1 MRRVWTSLLG
11 IALLA
16 PAASAQTAF
25 TYQGELRS
33 GGSPA
38 AGLYDLRFRL
48 YDAASGGVQVG
59 TTLCADNVTVVGG
72 RFTVALDFGPAFTA
86 ARFLEVDVRPDSGLN
101 CGSAAGFVTLT
112 QRQAVTPA
120 PSATHAATSGSAG
133 NADQLGGQNAAFYL
147 NAGNLTGTLSDA
159 RLSTNVPRLNA
170 ASTFSAVPAFNGG
183 TTGSSAPFSV
193 DSTFRVTN
201 LNADLL
207 DGLDS
212 TAFALASHTHDA
224 SAIASGTLLD
234 ARLSTNIGRLNGNQ
248 NWTGSNVF
256 SGNNSFSGDGAG
268 LTNLNAGQLVSGQV
282 PDSRLPSTVARLA
295 TANTFTNAQTIT
307 TGAQFAFTVN
317 SSSTGG
323 TWHRVTNTSA
333 AGREW
338 GLIST
343 GSGNG
348 EGAGKLLVRDGS
360 AASVRMA
367 FDTDGDVGIGTVAP
381 AGKLDLTGSDPRFA
395 IRNIND
401 VGGGYIQQSGNT
413 LQLGLYNPSA
423 SGWGNVPANGF
434 RAALGVDNTGRVGS
448 LTNTGLAPSFR
459 NILDDG
465 GGNAS
470 IQGNITARNLPAMKH
485 LTCPGSPGN
494 MNNDSVT
501 LVENIDVNVPADGQI
516 HFFIQSMAS
525 VGLYAPVRNT
535 RIVIE
540 LKETT
545 GGNEVLI
552 AEASLYH
559 LRPDGFTLPTIIDAP
574 IVISHPMSTGPGLR
588 TFKIRARNTGST
600 SDVIGVCGQ
609 CKIVITYFPGSSL

>member
-1 MRRVWTSLLG
+1 M
-11 IALLA
+11 LA

-48 YDAASGGVQVG
+48 YDAASGGLQVG

-72 RFTVALDFGPAFTA
+72 RFTVALDFGPSFTA
-86 ARFLEVDVRPDSGLN
+86 ARFLEVDVRQDSGLN

-147 NAGNLTGTLSDA
+147 NAGNLTGTVSDA

-212 TAFALASHTHDA
+212 TSFALASHTHDA

-268 LTNLNAGQLVSGQV
+268 LTNLNASQIGSGQV
-282 PDSRLPSTVARLA
+282 PDSRLPPTVARLA
-295 TANTFTNAQTIT
+295 SANTFTNAQTIS
-307 TGAQFAFTVN
+307 TGAQFPFTVVG
-317 SSSTGG
+317 SSGG
-323 TWHRVTNTSA
+323 GAWLRLSNTSA
-333 AGREW
+333 GGREW
-338 GLIST
+338 SLIST

-381 AGKLDLTGSDPRFA
+381 AGKLDLTASDPRFA

-401 VGGGYIQQSGNT
+401 VGGGYIQQSGNA

-448 LTNTGLAPSFR
+448 LTNTGLAPTFR

-465 GGNAS
+465 SGNAS
-470 IQGNITARNLPAMKH
+470 IQGSITANNLPAIKVVSTDVAGF
-485 LTCPGSPGN
+485 LESR
-494 MNNDSVT
+494 SVT
-501 LVENIDVNVPADGQI
+501 LIENITVNVPANGTLKITARCPAALTAYDTQT
-516 HFFIQSMAS
+516 STAT
-525 VGLYAPVRNT
+525 L
-535 RIVIE
+535 E

-545 GGNEVLI
+545 GAEVTIRQAVFSITPGVAGLAI
-552 AEASLYH
+552 AEWKGELTLEHHIPVSAGPRSFKLRLLHTDQGFSLNRVSY
-559 LRPDGFTLPTIIDAP
+559 DGAE
-574 IVISHPMSTGPGLR
+574 ISVMY
-588 TFKIRARNTGST
+588 I
-600 SDVIGVCGQ
+600 
-609 CKIVITYFPGSSL
+609 PGSL

>member
-1 MRRVWTSLLG
+1 
-11 IALLA
+11 
-16 PAASAQTAF
+16 
-25 TYQGELRS
+25 
-33 GGSPA
+33 
-38 AGLYDLRFRL
+38 
-48 YDAASGGVQVG
+48 
-59 TTLCADNVTVVGG
+59 
-72 RFTVALDFGPAFTA
+72 
-86 ARFLEVDVRPDSGLN
+86 VDVRPDSGLN

-147 NAGNLTGTLSDA
+147 NAGNLTGTLNDA

-268 LTNLNAGQLVSGQV
+268 LTNLNASELGSGQV
-282 PDSRLPSTVARLA
+282 PDSRLPPTVARLA
-295 TANTFTNAQTIT
+295 SANTFASAQTIS
-307 TGAQFAFTVN
+307 TGSQFAFTTT
-317 SSSTGG
+317 SSATGG
-323 TWHRVTNTSA
+323 TWSRLTNTSVG
-333 AGREW
+333 GREW

-348 EGAGKLLVRDGS
+348 EGAGKFLIRDGS
-360 AASVRMA
+360 VGGVRMA
-367 FDTDGDVGIGTVAP
+367 FDTDGDVGIGTVTP
-381 AGKLDLTGSDPRFA
+381 AGKLDVTGADPRIA
-395 IRNIND
+395 IRNAND
-401 VGGGYIQQSGNT
+401 PGGGFVRNT
-413 LQLGLYNPSA
+413 FGTVQIGLYNPSGTA
-423 SGWGNVPANGF
+423 WNAVPANGQRSMF
-434 RAALGVDNTGRVGS
+434 GVESTGRVGS
-448 LTNTGLAPSFR
+448 LTNTGNAPTFR

-465 GGNAS
+465 SGNAS
-470 IQGNITARNLPAMKH
+470 IQGNLAANNLPAIKFASSES
-485 LTCPGSPGN
+485 LGFLETG
-494 MNNDSVT
+494 SVT
-501 LVENIDVNVPADGQI
+501 LIENITVNVPAGGTLKITARCPAALTAYDTQT
-516 HFFIQSMAS
+516 STAT
-525 VGLYAPVRNT
+525 L
-535 RIVIE
+535 E

-545 GGNEVLI
+545 GAEVTIRQAVFSITPGVAGLAI
-552 AEASLYH
+552 AEWKGELTLEHHIPVSAGTRSFKLRLLHSDQGISLNRVSYN
-559 LRPDGFTLPTIIDAP
+559 GAE
-574 IVISHPMSTGPGLR
+574 ISVMY
-588 TFKIRARNTGST
+588 I
-600 SDVIGVCGQ
+600 
-609 CKIVITYFPGSSL
+609 PGSL